1 MHYQEKLMLR
11 LISEKEKGIDQIRED
26 KGYLLEH
33 YEEAL
38 SDYSSSVEL
47 ILKYLADKSIDE
59 AEYIRIKRKCNKL
72 RDMRFKYQ
80 KDEDK
85 NNEEWYNAHVRL
97 KMNFSSLKSWTS
109 YARDE
114 EIRKVK
120 DAERDIICLKDD
132 IPSRKED
139 SDALL
144 ARISSI
150 EDEILKLQERLEVW
164 KKVPAPR
171 RWITHA

>member
-1 MHYQEKLMLR
+1 MLG
-11 LISEKEKGIDQIRED
+11 LISEKEKVIDYIRKDE
-26 KGYLLEH
+26 GYILEH

-38 SDYSSSVEL
+38 RDYSSSIEL

-59 AEYIRIKRKCNKL
+59 AEYIRIKRKNDELLGK
-72 RDMRFKYQ
+72 RFKYQ

-85 NNEEWYNAHVRL
+85 NNEEWYNAHARL
-97 KMNFSSLKSWTS
+97 KMNFSPLESWTS
-109 YARDE
+109 YARNE
-114 EIRKVK
+114 EIRKVQE
-120 DAERDIICLKDD
+120 AEGEIIYLKDD
-132 IPSRKED
+132 IPSRKKD
-139 SDALL
+139 SDRVL
-144 ARISSI
+144 AQISSI